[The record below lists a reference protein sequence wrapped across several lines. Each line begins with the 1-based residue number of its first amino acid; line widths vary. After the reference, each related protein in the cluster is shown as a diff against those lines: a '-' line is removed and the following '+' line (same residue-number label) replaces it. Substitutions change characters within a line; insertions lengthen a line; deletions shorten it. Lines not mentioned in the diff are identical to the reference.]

1 MSLRTRLGRSS
12 VPLVRLNG
20 GQVGVFRSAGECCAR
35 QRHVLTR
42 WLVVEDCSP
51 ATLGALWIQ
60 GHTPP
65 MNRLLCL
72 SFATLPLLA
81 SSCSTT
87 PADNAEPRASS
98 VDDTRAW
105 LRDFGARYKYDVGY
119 MEALLDLSPAAYE
132 AFAAGMGMAEIRAHL
147 PLDAHYV
154 GVISALLADDCGQCT
169 QLNLRIAVEAG
180 VGRAILKQLLE
191 EPERLPP
198 TLRLVH
204 DYATQVVKGRNAE
217 AETVA
222 KLREDLGDKA
232 FAELAV
238 NVLGARIYPALR
250 RALGAETSCPP
261 PSLDF

>member
-1 MSLRTRLGRSS
+1 
-12 VPLVRLNG
+12 
-20 GQVGVFRSAGECCAR
+20 
-35 QRHVLTR
+35 
-42 WLVVEDCSP
+42 
-51 ATLGALWIQ
+51 
-60 GHTPP
+60 

-72 SFATLPLLA
+72 SFAALPLLA

-87 PADNAEPRASS
+87 PTDKAEPRASS

-105 LRDFGARYKYDVGY
+105 LRDFGAKYQYDVGY

-132 AFAAGMGMAEIRAHL
+132 AFAAGMGMAEKRAQL

-180 VGRAILKQLLE
+180 VDRATLKQVLE

-204 DYATQVVKGRNAE
+204 DYATQVVKGQNADIG
-217 AETVA
+217 TVG
-222 KLREDLGDKA
+222 KLRDALGDEA
-232 FAELAV
+232 FGELAV

-250 RALGAETSCPP
+250 RAMGAETYCPP